1 MTRFK
6 ELKWEYNEYRTSLI
20 AKVKILNN
28 EYLAFQLTNID
39 TDDVI
44 LIDGQKMPEDDKY
57 YNHVGTVKKGKEM
70 FSGSGAGYI
79 LVCCPLRLC
88 PQRLPELQ
96 DL

>member
-70 FSGSGAGYI
+70 AQALF
-79 LVCCPLRLC
+79 
-88 PQRLPELQ
+88 ELYCSNIIINICK
-96 DL
+96 